1 MLDDTQEA
9 KLEREFLRE
18 YQLITREERLDKISE
33 DIVDHY
39 MNRGYMGKAMVV
51 SIDKLT
57 AVKMYYKVKE
67 QWGKYIERLK
77 DKLKTASDV
86 EANILKVKIR
96 YMQETDMAVIVS
108 SAQNEVDDFRKK
120 GFDILPLRK
129 RMQTENLDAN
139 FKKPEHP
146 LRIVFVCAMWI
157 TGFDVQSLST
167 VYLDKPMRNH
177 TLMILIRTYNN
188 YMILIMIFFAYLF

>member
-108 SAQNEVDDFRKK
+108 LLKMK
-120 GFDILPLRK
+120 
-129 RMQTENLDAN
+129 
-139 FKKPEHP
+139 
-146 LRIVFVCAMWI
+146 
-157 TGFDVQSLST
+157 
-167 VYLDKPMRNH
+167 
-177 TLMILIRTYNN
+177 
-188 YMILIMIFFAYLF
+188 

>member
-1 MLDDTQEA
+1 
-9 KLEREFLRE
+9 
-18 YQLITREERLDKISE
+18 
-33 DIVDHY
+33 

-129 RMQTENLDAN
+129 ECKQ
-139 FKKPEHP
+139 
-146 LRIVFVCAMWI
+146 RI
-157 TGFDVQSLST
+157 
-167 VYLDKPMRNH
+167 
-177 TLMILIRTYNN
+177 
-188 YMILIMIFFAYLF
+188 

>member
-1 MLDDTQEA
+1 MNDDLNKVIEDAMLDDTQEA

-108 SAQNEVDDFRKK
+108 LLKMK
-120 GFDILPLRK
+120 
-129 RMQTENLDAN
+129 
-139 FKKPEHP
+139 
-146 LRIVFVCAMWI
+146 
-157 TGFDVQSLST
+157 
-167 VYLDKPMRNH
+167 
-177 TLMILIRTYNN
+177 
-188 YMILIMIFFAYLF
+188 